1 MESARRAALAGV
13 GDIVG
18 GRAVVS
24 IDGLKNIQRFMKL
37 RNPKIGDINLD
48 RLVDESILRDLEKSG
63 VLEQTLSV
71 KGAAR

>member
-1 MESARRAALAGV
+1 MCAAPIAKPF
-13 GDIVG
+13 
-18 GRAVVS
+18 VS